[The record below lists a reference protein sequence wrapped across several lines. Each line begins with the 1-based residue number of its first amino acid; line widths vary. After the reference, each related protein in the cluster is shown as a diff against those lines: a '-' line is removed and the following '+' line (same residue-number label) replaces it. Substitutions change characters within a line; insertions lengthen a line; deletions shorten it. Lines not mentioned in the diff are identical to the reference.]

1 MLKPLIAS
9 WSSEAPISKVE
20 ATASH
25 SKRRACS
32 NLVWS
37 KETSKTW
44 AQRKAEAHSLNRQKV
59 KKRKP
64 KKIKQQNKV
73 SLKQL

>member
-1 MLKPLIAS
+1 MLKPLIANL
-9 WSSEAPISKVE
+9 SSEAPISKVE
-20 ATASH
+20 AIASR
-25 SKRRACS
+25 SKRRAYS
-32 NLVWS
+32 NLAWS

-64 KKIKQQNKV
+64 KKTKQQNKV
-73 SLKQL
+73 SSKQL